1 MSLSAVTRWVLI
13 AGVVLSMIAQA
24 AEDPPPPAEETP
36 ERTLYVTA
44 TAHLD
49 TQWLWTIQ
57 DTINKYV
64 PDTLRGNFELFEAF
78 PNYQFSFEGAY
89 RYMLAREYYPDE
101 YARLRE
107 YVAKGRWHVCGSA
120 VDACDVN
127 IPSPESLIRQTLYG
141 NEFFRKE
148 FGKTSCDIFLP
159 DCFGFGYALPS
170 VAAHCGLKGFSTQKL
185 TWGSSVGIP
194 FDIGVW
200 EGVDGNSVVAALN
213 PGAYAR
219 GIRTDLNRD
228 EQWLKTIDHQG
239 ETSGLYA
246 GFMYFGVGDVGGAP
260 DAASVERLEKAIAAG
275 GPIRVRSTAADQ
287 LFRDLTPEQI
297 ARLPRHNGELLMT
310 RHGIGCYTSQAVMK
324 RWNRKNE
331 LLAAAAEPA
340 AVAAAWLQAAP
351 YPREKLTEAWIR
363 FLWHQ
368 FHDDLTGTSIPQAYT
383 YSWNDELISLNQFA
397 AVLTDS
403 VGAVAKGLNTKV
415 NGIPLVVMNPL
426 SIQREDLVEATI
438 RFPGDAP
445 AGLQVHGPGG
455 DKVPTQVLWTHGP
468 EAHILFV
475 AAAPPM
481 GLAVYDVRATQT
493 STAAASALRASE
505 RELENQ
511 RYRVQI
517 NEQGDVS
524 SIFDKKV
531 RRELLREPIRLALF
545 KNEPEQWP
553 EWEIAYKDITADPVT
568 HFGGPAQVRVVEH
581 GPVRVALEVSRSAE
595 GSACTQRIRLAAGD
609 AGRYVEFDTGIDWR
623 TRRRLLKAVF
633 PLAVANE
640 KATYDLGF
648 GVVQRGTNT
657 ETLYE
662 VPAQQWADLT
672 DARGDYGIAI
682 LNDGKYG
689 WDKPADHVL
698 RLTLIHSPN
707 DILKEM
713 GWHRFTY
720 AVCGHEKDWRAGG
733 AEAVA
738 WQAARMNQ
746 PLRAFQVDA
755 HPGPLARR
763 FSLARLDSSQVMIR
777 AIKKA
782 QTGEDVVVRLHELSG
797 HPAQDVTLAMS
808 AHITAA
814 RELNGAEEP
823 MQMLPV
829 SDGRLSLSFKPYQAR
844 TIAVTLAPP
853 PIPLKAPTAVPL
865 PLPYDVDVV
874 STDAN
879 RADGDFD
886 DQGRSLPAELL
897 PRQLNVE
904 GIPFQFG
911 PTGPG
916 EKNAVAC
923 NGQSIRLPDG
933 SFNRL
938 YLLAAAVGGDAT
950 AVLSTRSAATLFGV
964 QEWTG
969 FIGQW
974 NSLVDDGTVNLREE
988 PQPPFV
994 KTDPVA
1000 WVGTHRHCREA
1011 GNEAHVH
1018 CYLFKYAIDLPAD
1031 ARTVTL
1037 PRNPRIRVL
1046 AATAARDTHDSAR
1059 PVQPLYDTLPLVRI
1073 EPRGRMTTDPVAVR
1087 FQPAAPDMAVHYT
1100 LDGTVPDVSSP
1111 RYTEPISIGETTL
1124 VRARA
1129 ARAGVLAAE
1138 VSSAQYTFLKP
1149 MAAVDPGP
1157 VEGGLTY
1164 EYFEGRWGRTRE
1176 MESLGPVA
1184 RGTTEAIT
1192 DGPRK
1197 RENQFGFRFSGYIQV
1212 PRDGLYTFTTRT
1224 DDGSTLFIGDKQVV
1238 DNDGLHGTRDAA
1250 GSVALKAG
1258 YHPITVWY
1266 FEAGGDKELRVFY
1279 EGPDIARQ
1287 EIPAAV
1293 LFHKAEHQDPPRE

>member
-1 MSLSAVTRWVLI
+1 MSLFAVTRWVLI
-13 AGVVLSMIAQA
+13 VGVTLSLTAQA
-24 AEDPPPPAEETP
+24 AEDPPAPAEKTP
-36 ERTLYVTA
+36 EKTLYVTA

-64 PDTLRGNFELFEAF
+64 PDTLRGNFALFDAF

-89 RYMLAREYYPDE
+89 RYMLAREYYPDD
-101 YARLRE
+101 YARLKE
-107 YVAKGRWHVCGSA
+107 YVAKGRWNVCGSS

-127 IPSPESLIRQTLYG
+127 IPSPESLIRHTLYG

-200 EGVDGNSVVAALN
+200 QGVDGNSVVAALN

-219 GIRTDLNRD
+219 SIKTDLNND
-228 EQWLKTIDHQG
+228 EQWLRTIDHQG

-246 GFMYFGVGDVGGAP
+246 GYMYFGVGDVGGAP

-275 GPIRVRSTAADQ
+275 EPIRVRSAPADQ

-297 ARLPRHNGELLMT
+297 GKLPRYNGELLMT
-310 RHGIGCYTSQAVMK
+310 RHGTGCYTSQAAMK

-340 AVAAAWLQAAP
+340 AVAAAWLKAAP

-383 YSWNDELISLNQFA
+383 YSWNDEIISLNQFA

-403 VGAVAKGLNTKV
+403 VGAVAKGLNTQV
-415 NGIPLVVMNPL
+415 DGIPLVVMNPL
-426 SIQREDLVEATI
+426 SIEREDVVEATV

-445 AGLQVHGPGG
+445 AAVQVYGPAG
-455 DKVPTQVLWTHGP
+455 KEVPTQVVWTRGP
-468 EAHILFV
+468 EAHVLFLADV
-475 AAAPPM
+475 PPL
-481 GLAVYDVRATQT
+481 GLAVYAVRATET
-493 STAAASALRASE
+493 STPTATALRASE
-505 RELENQ
+505 HELENQ
-511 RYRVQI
+511 RYRVQL
-517 NEQGDVS
+517 NDQGDVS
-524 SIFDKKV
+524 SIFDKQAK
-531 RRELLREPIRLALF
+531 RELLREPVRLALF
-545 KNEPEQWP
+545 NDEPEQWP
-553 EWEIAYKDITADPVT
+553 EWEVWHKDIAADPVT
-568 HFGGPAQVRVVEH
+568 HFGGPARIRVVED

-595 GSACTQRIRLAAGD
+595 GSACTQRIRLSAGK
-609 AGRYVEFDTGIDWR
+609 AGGYVEFDTGIDWR
-623 TRRRLLKAVF
+623 TQRRLLKAVF
-633 PLAVANE
+633 PLAVASE

-648 GVVQRGTNT
+648 GAVQRGNNT
-657 ETLYE
+657 EKLYE

-672 DARGDYGIAI
+672 DVNGEYGVAI

-689 WDKPADHVL
+689 WDKPADHML

-707 DILKEM
+707 EILKEM

-720 AVCGHEKDWRAGG
+720 AVCGHSGDWRSGG
-733 AEAVA
+733 SEAVA
-738 WQAARMNQ
+738 WQAARVNQ
-746 PLRAFQVDA
+746 PLRSFQVDA
-755 HPGPLARR
+755 HPGPLARG
-763 FSLARLDSSQVMIR
+763 FSLARLSSSQIMIR
-777 AIKKA
+777 AIKQA
-782 QTGEDVVVRLHELSG
+782 QANEDIVVRLHELSG
-797 HPAQDVTLAMS
+797 RPAEDVSLTFPAP
-808 AHITAA
+808 ITAA
-814 RELNGAEEP
+814 RELTGAEEP
-823 MQMLPV
+823 IQTLPV
-829 SDGRLSLSFKPYQAR
+829 SDGRLNLSFKPFQAR
-844 TIAVTLAPP
+844 TIAVTLVPP
-853 PIPLKAPTAVPL
+853 PIPLTAPTAVPL
-865 PLPYDVDVV
+865 SLPYDLDVV
-874 STDAN
+874 STDAD

-886 DQGRSLPAELL
+886 DKGHSLPAELM
-897 PRQLNVE
+897 PKQLTVE
-904 GIPFQFG
+904 GIPFHFG

-923 NGQSIRLPDG
+923 AGQSIRLPNG

-938 YLLAAAVGGDAT
+938 YLLAASADGDTT
-950 AVLSTRSAATLFGV
+950 AMLSTRGQATVLDI
-964 QEWTG
+964 QDWTG
-969 FIGQW
+969 FVGQW
-974 NSLVDDGTVNLREE
+974 NSLVEDGTVNLREE

-994 KTDPVA
+994 KTNSIA
-1000 WVGTHRHCREA
+1000 WVGTHRHSREA

-1018 CYLFKYAIDLPAD
+1018 CYLFKYAINLPAD
-1031 ARTVTL
+1031 TRTVTL
-1037 PRNPRIRVL
+1037 PRNPRIRIL
-1046 AATAARDTHDSAR
+1046 AATAARETHDSAR
-1059 PVQPLYDTLPLVRI
+1059 PAQPLHDTLPMVRI
-1073 EPRGRMTTDPVAVR
+1073 RPRGRMTVDPVVVQFRTAV
-1087 FQPAAPDMAVHYT
+1087 PETDVYYT
-1100 LDGTVPDVSSP
+1100 LDGSVPDLSSP
-1111 RYTEPISIGETTL
+1111 RYTAPVSLRETTL

-1129 ARAGVLAAE
+1129 AHGGVLADE
-1138 VSSAQYTFLKP
+1138 ISSARHTFLEP
-1149 MAAVDPGP
+1149 TPAVDPGP
-1157 VEGGLTY
+1157 VASGLNY
-1164 EYFEGRWGRTRE
+1164 DYFEGRWARTTE
-1176 MESLGPVA
+1176 LTSLEPVA
-1184 RGTTEAIT
+1184 RGTTDAFT
-1192 DGPRK
+1192 DGQRK

-1224 DDGSTLFIGDKQVV
+1224 DDGSTLFIGDKRVV
-1238 DNDGLHGTRDAA
+1238 DNDGLHGAREAA

-1266 FEAGGDKELRVFY
+1266 FEAGGDKDLGVFY

-1293 LFHKAEHQDPPRE
+1293 LFHKAEQ